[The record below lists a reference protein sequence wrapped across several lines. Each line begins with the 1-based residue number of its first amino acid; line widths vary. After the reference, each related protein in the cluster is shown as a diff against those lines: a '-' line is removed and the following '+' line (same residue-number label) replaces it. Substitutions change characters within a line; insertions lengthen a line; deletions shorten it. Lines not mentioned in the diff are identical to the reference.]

1 MSRKN
6 FFIPQVEEDTIVET
20 EKKQEPKKKYQPEGF
35 VSSIYGKNVVDN
47 TYYQGVKYENKGR
60 QYDTFREKENRVDVD
75 DFKDYIIPRDIFNP
89 NASNTETKKEKKVI
103 HQEVYTSA
111 DKVEEKIYEDTP
123 LVKEEFVSV
132 VKEEKEFTDPND
144 FFNTNYEDMDE
155 DDEVVEEIEED
166 EVDEDI
172 EDSQPMGYMRIDKAK
187 VIAEREIRKEEAAKL
202 NIKPKKKTKYVAPP
216 LEVLKIKPKD
226 EVENNTEQ
234 INQRNIIDLTLK
246 QFDIGGH
253 VVAYT
258 KGPTVTQFEVQLDDG
273 VRNQKIIPIQS
284 NLQGNLRATSIR
296 MQIPIPLK
304 STIGIEVPNV
314 QREMVFFGDMIA
326 NKKFLNDGNPLN
338 VVLGVNISGEPVYLD
353 IPKMPHGLIA
363 GSTGS
368 GKSVCI
374 NAIIASILYK
384 AHPDDVKLV
393 LVDPKRVEFAR
404 YSNIPHLATPIITEP
419 KMANAA
425 LKWVVDEMENRYR
438 LFEATGVTKFTEY
451 IEEEKTDARMKHIPY
466 IVIIIDELADL
477 MMTSG
482 PEVEESIM
490 RITQK
495 ARAAGIHLLVATQ
508 RPSVNIISGT
518 IKTNIPTRIAFKV
531 GKAID
536 SNIILDRPG
545 AEKLLGLGDMLFI
558 DEMGVENRIQGAFI
572 SSSEIK
578 QVVSSLED
586 YNRGDYLFTEEDLKK
601 KTMVDHSDDALADE
615 LFCDIARYVVENNTA
630 SINLL
635 QKKFSCGFSRI
646 QAIIIKLGELGVVS
660 ENLGSRAREV
670 LVNSSELEEILEN
683 I

>member
-6 FFIPQVEEDTIVET
+6 FVIPQVEDEVIEQ
-20 EKKQEPKKKYQPEGF
+20 KQEQQQKKKYQPEGF

-60 QYDTFREKENRVDVD
+60 QYDSFRDKEDRVEMD
-75 DFKDYIIPRDIFNP
+75 DFKDYIIPKDIFSKDKP
-89 NASNTETKKEKKVI
+89 QQQTSVVKETVFEQPIYQDDFTVEDEVEE
-103 HQEVYTSA
+103 EVYSQPETQ
-111 DKVEEKIYEDTP
+111 
-123 LVKEEFVSV
+123 KEEFVSIRQKEV
-132 VKEEKEFTDPND
+132 INQYDYFKNDDQEERQPLRQNPVQERINVKVDNTPKQDNTR
-144 FFNTNYEDMDE
+144 FN
-155 DDEVVEEIEED
+155 V
-166 EVDEDI
+166 
-172 EDSQPMGYMRIDKAK
+172 A
-187 VIAEREIRKEEAAKL
+187 
-202 NIKPKKKTKYVAPP
+202 PKKKSKYVAPP

-226 EVENNTEQ
+226 EVDNNIEQ
-234 INQRNIIDLTLK
+234 VNQRNIIDMTLK

-284 NLQGNLRATSIR
+284 NLQGNLRATIIR

-314 QREMVFFGDMIA
+314 QREMVYFGDMISD
-326 NKKFLNDGNPLN
+326 KKFLNDGNPLN
-338 VVLGVNISGEPVYLD
+338 VVLGVNINGDPVYLD

-374 NAIIASILYK
+374 NTIIASILYK

-419 KMANAA
+419 KLANVA

-438 LFEATGVTKFTEY
+438 LFEATGVTKYTEY
-451 IEEEKTDARMKHIPY
+451 IEEEKEDARLKHIPY

-477 MMTSG
+477 MITSG

-495 ARAAGIHLLVATQ
+495 ARAAGIHLIVATQ

-601 KTMVDHSDDALADE
+601 KTMVDHSDDALDDE

-670 LVNSSELEEILEN
+670 LVNSSELEEILNN